1 MPPPAT
7 GALPAGA
14 AALLVVLC
22 ASWGLAQIAVKLGL
36 EGISPMVQAGLRSC
50 LAVPL
55 LLAWCRW
62 RGVTVLRR
70 DGTLGAGLLAGVLF
84 TGEFWALYEGLGLT
98 TAARSTVLLYT
109 APFWATLGAHWLV
122 PGDRLTARKL
132 AGLLLA
138 FAGLLVAFADRL
150 GAPMDATM
158 RGDLLSLLAGI
169 CWGAT
174 IVVIKASGLT
184 RIAAERT
191 LLYQLAAAAALLPLG
206 LAMGEPGIF
215 APTPLVWGALAFQAV
230 GIAFL
235 SYVAWFWL
243 VARHRASAFAPFLF
257 LTPVFAAIA
266 GAVVLGESVGL
277 PLLVALML
285 IGGGIW
291 VVNRG

>member
-1 MPPPAT
+1 V
-7 GALPAGA
+7 L
-14 AALLVVLC
+14 LC

-55 LLAWCRW
+55 LLPWCAW
-62 RGVTVLRR
+62 RGVAVLRR
-70 DGTLGAGLLAGVLF
+70 DGTLPPGLLAGLLF

-122 PGDRLTARKL
+122 PGDRLTPRKL

-150 GAPMDATM
+150 FAPADSMLTS
-158 RGDLLSLLAGI
+158 DLLSLLAGI

-191 LLYQLAAAAALLPLG
+191 LLYQLVVGALLLPLG
-206 LAMGEPGIF
+206 LAMGEPGVF
-215 APTPLVWGALAFQAV
+215 APTPQVWAALGFQAV
-230 GIAFL
+230 GIAFV

-243 VARHRASAFAPFLF
+243 VARHRASAFTPFLF
-257 LTPVFAAIA
+257 LTPIFAAIA
-266 GAVVLGESVGL
+266 GAAVLGETVGL
-277 PLLVALML
+277 PLLAALAL
-285 IGGGIW
+285 IGAGIW